1 MCAMPASPRSPFLS
15 FSERPSAP
23 RARGPRSHPW
33 RRASAP
39 EVHAEVLERGVSVQV
54 DENFESLPGNVT
66 VPDGRT
72 EQSGEDSLA
81 CARGTRRR
89 ARKGRKERIVRRI
102 VLWARGHQDGAKRS
116 SRGDEV

>member
-1 MCAMPASPRSPFLS
+1 M
-15 FSERPSAP
+15 
-23 RARGPRSHPW
+23 
-33 RRASAP
+33 
-39 EVHAEVLERGVSVQV
+39 QV

-81 CARGTRRR
+81 CARGTWRR

-102 VLWARGHQDGAKRS
+102 VRARGHRGHQDGAKRS
-116 SRGDEV
+116 SRAFKFELAPWRC